1 MPARTRL
8 RLLAAT
14 ALALTALVLTG
25 CDDGEGVRDEGPAT
39 PKAGAAFTPYEAEQ
53 SRRPPGQQPGGLEA
67 QSTEPQAKAGTS
79 FGFGPYLF

>member
-1 MPARTRL
+1 MTARTRL

-14 ALALTALVLTG
+14 ALALTTLVLTG

-39 PKAGAAFTPYEAEQ
+39 PKAGAAFTTYKAEG
-53 SRRPPGQQPGGLEA
+53 RPDDNRA
-67 QSTEPQAKAGTS
+67 ASKHTEPQAKAGTS